1 VTIGGPSLLLF
12 KLRFLSQNSH
22 VFSPKGRVELSL
34 PLQKK
39 KKKENMKR
47 IESESFASVRFL
59 FLVVAV
65 VATTTSAFLIGSAEA
80 RRAAALP
87 PRSLFIGDD
96 EEKRGMIFGKKNT
109 VEEEEEE
116 ESSAADYD
124 DVWTQKTSRLREKE
138 MRFPE
143 GVLKSAT
150 PLERAAG
157 YFKLNRTTRD
167 AHMFYMFFEH
177 RGTGGGE
184 EHKEEEED
192 ATKIPVVLWMT
203 GGPGC
208 SSELA
213 AFAENGPFEVVE
225 NEDKSSEDKY
235 VLRESSY
242 GWDTISHLLYVDQPV
257 NTGFSWTSDPDDD
270 EARDEE
276 TVSNDVF
283 EFLQDFFLSRPEL
296 ADNPLFITGESY
308 AGHYVPAV
316 SYKAFVASKND
327 EGSVNLN
334 LKGFAIGNGL
344 TDPEIQYAAYA
355 KYSVGIGIVTA
366 EQGDEVNA
374 KYLATCEKKAKKCNN
389 ENGKRYSNATLSKK
403 CIEAVE
409 YCQNIPNALLEIAAQ
424 NKGGK
429 PINVYDVRKECVGDL
444 CYDFSPIGKFLNQ
457 KSTREALGVGNR
469 KWETCNMEVHEKMMG
484 DWMRDYEP
492 LIPEMLENG
501 VRGMIY
507 AGESDFI
514 CNFAGN
520 LDWTRKMKWSGG
532 EEFAK
537 KFSSPFVIDNEKGW
551 TGGEVIQNDD
561 KRFSFV
567 KVSQAGHM
575 VPLDQPRVAQEM
587 LRRFVNDENVATGG
601 E

>member
-1 VTIGGPSLLLF
+1 MRGRRRSGGKSRKKTLLF
-12 KLRFLSQNSH
+12 L
-22 VFSPKGRVELSL
+22 
-34 PLQKK
+34 
-39 KKKENMKR
+39 
-47 IESESFASVRFL
+47 L
-59 FLVVAV
+59 FLAFVSSSVFVSGRPYSSSREKEDVVDLFPDFER
-65 VATTTSAFLIGSAEA
+65 TERDLIFAGEVGESKKT
-80 RRAAALP
+80 
-87 PRSLFIGDD
+87 DD
-96 EEKRGMIFGKKNT
+96 
-109 VEEEEEE
+109 
-116 ESSAADYD
+116 D
-124 DVWTQKTSRLREKE
+124 DDGVIWTQKTSRLREKV
-138 MRFPE
+138 MAFPPE
-143 GVLKSAT
+143 SIIFSDKEKETASNTNAT

-157 YFKLNRTTRD
+157 YFKLNRTTHD

-177 RGTGGGE
+177 RGRGGACKGGRKGGE
-184 EHKEEEED
+184 EKV
-192 ATKIPVVLWMT
+192 PVVLWMT

-213 AFAENGPFEVVE
+213 AFAENGPFEVIE
-225 NEDKSSEDKY
+225 NKDENSEDKY
-235 VLRESSY
+235 VLKETKY
-242 GWDTISHLLYVDQPV
+242 GWDTVGHLLYVDQPV
-257 NTGFSWTSDPDDD
+257 NTGFSWTSDNTD

-276 TVSNDVF
+276 TVSNDIF

-316 SYKAFVASKND
+316 AHRAFVASKND

-355 KYSVGIGIVTA
+355 KYSVGVGIVTA
-366 EQGDEVNA
+366 LQGEDVNA
-374 KYLATCEKKAKKCNN
+374 KYLETCEKKAKKCNK
-389 ENGKRYSNATLSKK
+389 ENGKRYSNATVSKK

-409 YCQNIPNALLEIAAQ
+409 YCQNIPNALLQIAAE

-520 LDWTRKMKWSGG
+520 LDWTRKMEWSGR

-537 KFSSPFVIDNEKGW
+537 KFSSPFVIDEEEGW
-551 TGGEVIQNDD
+551 TGGEVVENDD
-561 KRFSFV
+561 GRFSFV

-587 LRRFVNDENVATGG
+587 LRRFVNEENIATGG
-601 E
+601 EGGGKGEV

>member
-1 VTIGGPSLLLF
+1 M
-12 KLRFLSQNSH
+12 RYLSQNSH

-65 VATTTSAFLIGSAEA
+65 VATTTSAFLFGSAEA

-87 PRSLFIGDD
+87 PRSLFTGDD
-96 EEKRGMIFGKKNT
+96 EEKRGLIFGKKNT
-109 VEEEEEE
+109 VGEEEE
-116 ESSAADYD
+116 ESIAADYY

-537 KFSSPFVIDNEKGW
+537 KFSSPFVIDKEKGW

>member
-1 VTIGGPSLLLF
+1 MRGRGRSGGKSRKKTLLF
-12 KLRFLSQNSH
+12 LLFL
-22 VFSPKGRVELSL
+22 
-34 PLQKK
+34 
-39 KKKENMKR
+39 
-47 IESESFASVRFL
+47 ASVSSSVFVSGRPYSSYDEKEDVVDL
-59 FLVVAV
+59 FPDFERNERDLLVFAGAV
-65 VATTTSAFLIGSAEA
+65 GESKKT
-80 RRAAALP
+80 
-87 PRSLFIGDD
+87 DD
-96 EEKRGMIFGKKNT
+96 
-109 VEEEEEE
+109 
-116 ESSAADYD
+116 D
-124 DVWTQKTSRLREKE
+124 DGGVLWTQKTSRLREKS
-138 MRFPE
+138 MAFPPGNMVFSDE
-143 GVLKSAT
+143 EKETASNTNAT

-157 YFKLNRTTRD
+157 YFKLNRTTHD

-177 RGTGGGE
+177 RGGGEASKGGRKGGE
-184 EHKEEEED
+184 EKV
-192 ATKIPVVLWMT
+192 PVVLWMT

-213 AFAENGPFEVVE
+213 AFAENGPFEVIE
-225 NEDKSSEDKY
+225 NKDENSEDKY
-235 VLRESSY
+235 VLKETKY
-242 GWDTISHLLYVDQPV
+242 GWDTVGHLLYVDQPV
-257 NTGFSWTSDPDDD
+257 NTGFSWTSDNTD

-276 TVSNDVF
+276 TVSNDIF

-316 SYKAFVASKND
+316 AHRAFVASKND

-355 KYSVGIGIVTA
+355 KYSVGVGIVTA
-366 EQGDEVNA
+366 LQGEDVNA
-374 KYLATCEKKAKKCNN
+374 KYLETCEKKAKKCNN
-389 ENGKRYSNATLSKK
+389 ENGKRYSNATVSKK

-409 YCQNIPNALLEIAAQ
+409 YCQNIPNALLQIAAE

-520 LDWTRKMKWSGG
+520 LDWTRKMEWSGR

-537 KFSSPFVIDNEKGW
+537 KFSSPFVIDEEEGW
-551 TGGEVIQNDD
+551 TGGEVIENDD
-561 KRFSFV
+561 GRFSFV

-587 LRRFVNDENVATGG
+587 LRRFVNEENIATGG
-601 E
+601 EGGGKGEV